1 MKPAKPPLPTP
12 SYLPFHADA
21 GGSQSSKR
29 MSEPA
34 VGLMVPSTRQN
45 GTDNETNCGGT
56 CAMMLNGGLIL
67 PAAVTEASPIF
78 MPARL
83 LQLAASACPVPNEWK
98 ASQTKAAAVVRSP
111 DRMVSPPPKH
121 LLRNSS
127 IGHRA
132 PGGPANQGDR
142 GAQVGCEL
150 EDPDRVPEGPI
161 SRFSIDFADPLHQPA
176 FRGWRATAITAGH
189 LACLI
194 ILFRRFST

>member
-1 MKPAKPPLPTP
+1 
-12 SYLPFHADA
+12 
-21 GGSQSSKR
+21 

-98 ASQTKAAAVVRSP
+98 ASQTKAADVVRCA
-111 DRMVSPPPKH
+111 DRMVS
-121 LLRNSS
+121 LLPNIFYEILRLATVRLAALQ
-127 IGHRA
+127 IKGIAARRL
-132 PGGPANQGDR
+132 GANWKTR
-142 GAQVGCEL
+142 
-150 EDPDRVPEGPI
+150 I
-161 SRFSIDFADPLHQPA
+161 A
-176 FRGWRATAITAGH
+176 FQRDLSQNRLNRIMRQARWTAVMGVARHPRKAG
-189 LACLI
+189 
-194 ILFRRFST
+194 